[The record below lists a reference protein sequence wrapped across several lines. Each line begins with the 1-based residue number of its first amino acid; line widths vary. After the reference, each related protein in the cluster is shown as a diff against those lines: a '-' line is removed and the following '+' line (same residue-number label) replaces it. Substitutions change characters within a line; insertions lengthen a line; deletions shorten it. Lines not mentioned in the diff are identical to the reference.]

1 MAAQPVGH
9 ALTEWK
15 VVQVSFQFTY
25 RPIGDGK
32 GSDEASVAHPLRTKQ
47 PQVIGGHLIV
57 FEPALSPKVPAA
69 DSKGNL
75 VSGIS
80 HGPMEACGQL
90 RCYAFVRVEVKY
102 PLVLERNIR
111 EGPVFVFGFIS
122 TEDLLGFPRRFGHD
136 VGIRA
141 ICDSGR

>member
-15 VVQVSFQFTY
+15 VVQGSFQFTY

-32 GSDEASVAHPLRTKQ
+32 GIDEAFVAHPLRTKQ
-47 PQVIGGHLIV
+47 PQVIGGHLNV

-80 HGPMEACGQL
+80 HGPMEACVPARRDAVG
-90 RCYAFVRVEVKY
+90 AVEV
-102 PLVLERNIR
+102 E
-111 EGPVFVFGFIS
+111 
-122 TEDLLGFPRRFGHD
+122 
-136 VGIRA
+136 
-141 ICDSGR
+141 